1 MIQRRMGEDFINQD
15 RRDIILESIREA
27 RGIAADLDARA
38 AAIPPEL
45 MGPAGPM
52 KADANRY
59 VELVRNRAVLERTVA
74 ALESRLGSAGPM
86 WPALTEAEQ
95 RGLENYIAVVDNQ
108 AAILDKYFPTR
119 TSTDAQKIGLLA
131 VGIGAL
137 FSPLLWESE
146 GTWSIRVPLEEFK
159 PSQTAQRR
167 FGPEARQGMEFQRI
181 PGRFGPEAT
190 PARTPWGREQAA
202 TPATTF
208 RGPQHGSFSVFRK
221 PTA

>member
-15 RRDIILESIREA
+15 RRDVILEAIRDA
-27 RGIAADLDARA
+27 RGIASDLDARA

-59 VELVRNRAVLERTVA
+59 VELIRNRAVLERTVA
-74 ALESRLGSAGPM
+74 ALESRLASAGPM

-108 AAILDKYFPTR
+108 AAILDRYFPTR
-119 TSTDAQKIGLLA
+119 ASTDAQKIGLLA
-131 VGIGAL
+131 IGIGAL

-146 GTWSIRVPLEEFK
+146 GTWSLRI
-159 PSQTAQRR
+159 PSKEWRTAQPAQRR
-167 FGPEARQGMEFQRI
+167 FGGEERRGTEFQRI

-208 RGPQHGSFSVFRK
+208 RGPQHGTFSVFRK

>member
-1 MIQRRMGEDFINQD
+1 MGEDFINQD
-15 RRDIILESIREA
+15 RRDVILEGIREA
-27 RGIAADLDARA
+27 RGIASELDARA
-38 AAIPPEL
+38 SAIPPEL

-59 VELVRNRAVLERTVA
+59 MELVRNRAVLERQVS

-86 WPALTEAEQ
+86 WPALTEAE
-95 RGLENYIAVVDNQ
+95 RKGLENYIAVVDNQ
-108 AAILDKYFPTR
+108 AAILDRYFPTR

-146 GTWSIRVPLEEFK
+146 GSWSFRVPFREWK
-159 PSQTAQRR
+159 PAQPVQRR
-167 FGPEARQGMEFQRI
+167 FGGEERRGMEFQRI
-181 PGRFGPEAT
+181 PGRSGPEAT
-190 PARTPWGREQAA
+190 PARTWGREQAA

-208 RGPQHGSFSVFRK
+208 RGPQHGTFSVFRK